1 MKKIIALTFAL
12 LSTLRADALLYD
24 EFSGNSLDTS
34 KWSIGSEIT
43 GSSVAVEN
51 GYFQMVNGG
60 AIISKNTFLE
70 PYVLNTRFELADN
83 SYTNIHFVLRTDGSM
98 YYNSRNGIDIRLH
111 HSTDWEGQKYQLAI
125 QESGN
130 SNPSP
135 ISIVLS
141 TTLLNLNTWYDLKVV
156 DNLTSVDLYFNGS
169 TLPSLSLESSF
180 SAGGGVAI
188 LNREGGPAGGWISNN
203 GVARVDYVDV
213 QPVPE
218 PSSLSLLALGGL
230 VVALRR
236 RFNLFGLR

>member
-1 MKKIIALTFAL
+1 MKNIIVLTFAL
-12 LSTLRADALLYD
+12 LSTLRADVLLYD
-24 EFSGNSLDTS
+24 EFLGNSVDSS

-43 GSSVAVEN
+43 GSSVTVQN

-70 PYVLNTRFELADN
+70 PYVLNTRFQLAEN

-98 YYNSRNGIDIRLH
+98 YYNSRKGIDIRLH

-125 QESGN
+125 SESGN

-135 ISIVLS
+135 VSTVLS

-156 DNLTSVDLYFNGS
+156 DNLTSVDLYFDGAS
-169 TLPSLSLESSF
+169 LPSLSLESSF
-180 SAGGGVAI
+180 SVGGNVAI
-188 LNREGGPAGGWISNN
+188 LNREGGAAGGWISNN

-213 QPVPE
+213 QSVPE
-218 PSSLSLLALGGL
+218 PSALSLLAVGLGGL
-230 VVALRR
+230 AMMRCRR
-236 RFNLFGLR
+236 S